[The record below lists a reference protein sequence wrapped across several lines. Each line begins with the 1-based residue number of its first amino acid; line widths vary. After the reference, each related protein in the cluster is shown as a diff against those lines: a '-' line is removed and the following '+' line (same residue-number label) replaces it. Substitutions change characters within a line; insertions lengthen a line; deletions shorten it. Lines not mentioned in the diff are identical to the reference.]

1 MAVRILTWLVRDTMR
16 MCDVYLLVQRDV
28 YLLVRRD
35 VLLLVHLL
43 AQRDVYLWSSAGV
56 AQDTY
61 LCIDM
66 GGLHFAFRD
75 GRTIFTRIGA
85 AAHHRDFRLRS
96 GGGGAPRCLAFTRC
110 GDAAL
115 IPE

>member
-1 MAVRILTWLVRDTMR
+1 MFFFLFSVMFIVLFSAMFFFLFSAMFIFG
-16 MCDVYLLVQRDV
+16 QRAD
-28 YLLVRRD
+28 
-35 VLLLVHLL
+35 
-43 AQRDVYLWSSAGV
+43 V
-56 AQDTY
+56 AQDAY
-61 LCIDM
+61 LCIDL

-75 GRTIFTRIGA
+75 GMTIFTRLGA
-85 AAHHRDFRLRS
+85 AVHHRDFRLRC